1 MFGPSEF
8 SVLTFPYFGS
18 YAYASCVCSRS
29 NFCNRNYS
37 TGLSNW
43 LLYGKLP
50 ENPVVTPSTT
60 TQLITP
66 SSFNRYLNSVTVL
79 PTITT
84 GA

>member
-8 SVLTFPYFGS
+8 GVLTFPYFGS
-18 YAYASCVCSRS
+18 YAYASYVCSRS

-50 ENPVVTPSTT
+50 ENPVVTPSTSV
-60 TQLITP
+60 QVIFP
-66 SSFNRYLNSVTVL
+66 SSVNRYLNSVTVEA
-79 PTITT
+79 TTTT